1 MEMPVRP
8 ERQFPGVQTAL
19 HLAEALLEAKHEYG
33 YILPPAE
40 RCALHGIITVASHTA
55 AHQMAGRHTPAIFHD
70 RLIAIREKLDRNAV
84 QAGSAF
90 CIAPN
95 GADGITAG
103 KTYPLLPDA
112 AAKRLGLLRLM
123 DDCGEPSLYPT
134 ELFDII
140 PATGMLERQ
149 PRSNP

>member
-1 MEMPVRP
+1 MEMPGRP

-19 HLAEALLEAKHEYG
+19 YLAEALLEAKHEHG

-55 AHQMAGRHTPAIFHD
+55 AHQMAGRHTPAIFHE
-70 RLIAIREKLDRNAV
+70 RLAAIREKLDRNAV

-90 CIAPN
+90 CIAPK

-103 KTYPLLPDA
+103 KPI
-112 AAKRLGLLRLM
+112 R
-123 DDCGEPSLYPT
+123 CCPT
-134 ELFDII
+134 PPPNDW
-140 PATGMLERQ
+140 AC
-149 PRSNP
+149 SA